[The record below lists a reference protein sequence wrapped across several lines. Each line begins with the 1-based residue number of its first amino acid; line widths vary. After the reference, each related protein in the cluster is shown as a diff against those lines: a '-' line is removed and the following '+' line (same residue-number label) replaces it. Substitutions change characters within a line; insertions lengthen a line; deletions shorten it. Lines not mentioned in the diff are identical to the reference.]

1 MAKQTVTKTTTRK
14 TITIR
19 PKTGSNANPDKESE
33 DRPRAA
39 NGQFAPRVK

>member
-1 MAKQTVTKTTTRK
+1 MAKQTVTKTTTKK

-19 PKTGSNANPDKESE
+19 PKTNPEKSSSKNSDY
-33 DRPRAA
+33 RPRAA

>member
-1 MAKQTVTKTTTRK
+1 MAKQTVTKTTTKK

-19 PKTGSNANPDKESE
+19 PKTGSNTNTAKNPVDQ
-33 DRPRAA
+33 PRAA